1 MEDKLDDL
9 RRRLDEK
16 TTEIEAFIAR
26 EQGMGD
32 IRATSPAD
40 YEQLQRD
47 VEELLEQWEEA
58 APEEGYGTPEDSQL
72 DKLISERFEIEQK
85 ILVVSGG
92 RPRVTILTVASSKT
106 RRHFLKANARINYR
120 SFSLLPSTGPR

>member
-1 MEDKLDDL
+1 MEDKLADL

-26 EQGMGD
+26 EQGMED
-32 IRATSPAD
+32 IRAMSPAD

-47 VEELLEQWEEA
+47 VEELLEHWEEA

-85 ILVVSGG
+85 ILVVSGEQTEG
-92 RPRVTILTVASSKT
+92 DDLDGGELEDKETFPES
-106 RRHFLKANARINYR
+106 
-120 SFSLLPSTGPR
+120 

>member
-1 MEDKLDDL
+1 MEDNLAEL
-9 RRRLDEK
+9 RCRLDEK

-32 IRATSPAD
+32 IRAMSPAD

-58 APEEGYGTPEDSQL
+58 APEEGYGT
-72 DKLISERFEIEQK
+72 
-85 ILVVSGG
+85 GG
-92 RPRVTILTVASSKT
+92 FA
-106 RRHFLKANARINYR
+106 
-120 SFSLLPSTGPR
+120 TGQIDLRAIRN

>member
-1 MEDKLDDL
+1 MEDKLAEL
-9 RRRLDEK
+9 RRSLDEK

-32 IRATSPAD
+32 IRAMSPAD

-47 VEELLEQWEEA
+47 VEELLEQWKEA

-85 ILVVSGG
+85 ILVVPDSEED
-92 RPRVTILTVASSKT
+92 RLHVR
-106 RRHFLKANARINYR
+106 LK
-120 SFSLLPSTGPR
+120 SE

>member
-1 MEDKLDDL
+1 MEDKLAEL

-32 IRATSPAD
+32 IRAMSPSD

-47 VEELLEQWEEA
+47 VEELLCRKK
-58 APEEGYGTPEDSQL
+58 SQAFNHNCG
-72 DKLISERFEIEQK
+72 SN
-85 ILVVSGG
+85 VSGAH
-92 RPRVTILTVASSKT
+92 VCA
-106 RRHFLKANARINYR
+106 HAE
-120 SFSLLPSTGPR
+120 PSQIKSIGEITP